1 MGFNCFNCGA
11 PLPLGS
17 IKCKECGFPP
27 DIEFMRKCPNLK
39 VATCCLTGKFCDN
52 KGAYQTCPTKNKA
65 DSECGY

>member
-1 MGFNCFNCGA
+1 MTYNCFNCGA
-11 PLPLGS
+11 PLPINS
-17 IKCKECGFPP
+17 IKCKECGYTP

-39 VATCCLTGKFCDN
+39 VATCVLTGKFCDN